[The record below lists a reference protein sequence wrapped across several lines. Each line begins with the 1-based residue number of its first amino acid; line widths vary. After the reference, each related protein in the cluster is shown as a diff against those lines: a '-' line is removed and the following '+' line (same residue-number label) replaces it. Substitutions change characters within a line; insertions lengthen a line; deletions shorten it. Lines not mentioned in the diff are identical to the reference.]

1 MAFVFRSERN
11 FDYQKEPNK
20 DSSFTLN
27 DKNIQKFNDEIIT
40 KLRKKKEKRNQLNND
55 KHTNNNSEISNSVNI
70 PFFSTS
76 EKAIIN
82 SKDETPGPGAYNIN
96 KLFFNR
102 HKQFSLREGFSDT
115 NEFDFFNLPSIRL
128 KEVPNNNPGP
138 GQYYPNERDLFGGK
152 FKKIYNTKINNKF
165 RTLSKSARDIFI
177 KKKNDKKINDSNN
190 NFDDMKDIIQV
201 SSSGVKRVKTKD
213 NTINNIET
221 KNPSYNSS
229 LILNKRQPSTFRN
242 NESEMYIRN
251 KKRKNISRISGA
263 SLDTQRSSLNSSHL
277 TLTNQRN
284 PSSKILIPKL
294 DNSELYKYFN
304 SNNNSNV
311 INIENNKNFSLHTI
325 DKDDTK
331 NNFSQVIQFKYDKS
345 RIIKNSQDHD
355 RIMSMNESKNIF
367 SDKFNEFLLEQE
379 LFSQNPGPGYY
390 DPIEPVHQ
398 KYFFKKDMINLRKK
412 EGGSVLPPHKYLKKI
427 SSSGP
432 GEYKIDPN
440 SIENKLKAKNDKNK
454 IKSGF
459 FDIKKIA
466 KLRIAQEKASKE
478 RNAKLKLLNSMSNQF
493 KITYDNNNKE
503 INENNNIEYRKK
515 KLNNLLYNFGSNDK
529 RFKIPKQK
537 IPGVGE
543 YELNIYKSI
552 EQKNANIVQNPSYN
566 ELLKKLEN
574 KSELLE
580 RAPLNKDLVN
590 NPPVGGYDPDI
601 ISSIKYNIDFKNQ
614 MKNQIQTK
622 KTGFNETVEQE
633 VLQRAKEIKE
643 KEKQLIDFLG
653 PGKYFNLLNSAFN
666 IEKNKNNQNINA
678 PFGSSSKD
686 KFENNRQDLTPGP
699 GQYNINSY
707 YNWLTRTY
715 NVLFY

>member
-27 DKNIQKFNDEIIT
+27 EQKIQKFNDEIIS

-96 KLFFNR
+96 KFYFNR

-115 NEFDFFNLPSIRL
+115 NEFDFFNFPSIRL

-177 KKKNDKKINDSNN
+177 KRKSAKKMNDNSNN
-190 NFDDMKDIIQV
+190 NFDDMKDIIHV
-201 SSSGVKRVKTKD
+201 SSSNTKRIQTKD
-213 NTINNIET
+213 NTNNNET
-221 KNPSYNSS
+221 KNQSYNSS
-229 LILNKRQPSTFRN
+229 LILNNKRQPSTFRH
-242 NESEMYIRN
+242 NESEIYIRN
-251 KKRKNISRISGA
+251 KKHKNISHISGA
-263 SLDTQRSSLNSSHL
+263 SLDTQRSSLNSSNL

-284 PSSKILIPKL
+284 PSSRVLIPKL
-294 DNSELYKYFN
+294 GNSELYKFFN
-304 SNNNSNV
+304 SNNDSNA

-345 RIIKNSQDHD
+345 RIIKNSQDHE

-398 KYFFKKDMINLRKK
+398 KYFFKKDILNLKK
-412 EGGSVLPPHKYLKKI
+412 DGGSILPPHKFLKNI
-427 SSSGP
+427 PPSGP

-454 IKSGF
+454 NKSGF

-466 KLRIAQEKASKE
+466 KLRIAREKASKE
-478 RNAKLKLLNSMSNQF
+478 RNAKLKLLNSMSNQV

-503 INENNNIEYRKK
+503 ISEHNNLEYRKK
-515 KLNNLLYNFGSNDK
+515 KLNNLLYNFGSNDR
-529 RFKIPKQK
+529 RFKISKQK

-543 YELNIYKSI
+543 YELNNYKSI
-552 EQKNANIVQNPSYN
+552 EQKNANIVQNPGYN

-580 RAPLNKDLVN
+580 RTPLNKDLVN

-601 ISSIKYNIDFKNQ
+601 ISSIKYNIEFKNQ
-614 MKNQIQTK
+614 MKNQIQSK

-633 VLQRAKEIKE
+633 VLQRSKEIKE
-643 KEKQLIDFLG
+643 KEKQLIEFLG

-666 IEKNKNNQNINA
+666 VDKNKNNQNVNA
-678 PFGSSSKD
+678 PFGSSIKNKFEKD
-686 KFENNRQDLTPGP
+686 KEDETPGP